1 MDIRAGIFTSIILA
15 VLAALIFFRV
25 GIRSIQSA
33 RKLTFY
39 RLRRQRMS
47 GGWRMLVSGVLLLL
61 FAAWL
66 GRFGEP
72 IAYRYFPPSP
82 TASLTPTITPIPSI
96 TLSPTITLTPTI
108 TDTPSVTDTP
118 TTTPTPYIPLA
129 IEALFESQVTP
140 NPESVFSPLQFSTV
154 YDNFECVAPSTS
166 FVNPIQ
172 SMTACFSYNNITP
185 GVQWTALWYRDGELV
200 KYDTHVWGEI
210 IGEST
215 GGLGSSEWAPS
226 PDMWLAG
233 NYEVQIFVGHEW
245 KVVGRFIVTGDP
257 PTASPTTTPT
267 LTVTP
272 TSTPTPSPT
281 STSSRTPV
289 PTGTPTATRTPQ
301 PTSTVTV
308 TRTPRP
314 ATATP

>member
-1 MDIRAGIFTSIILA
+1 MDIRAGIFTTIVLA

-33 RKLTFY
+33 RRLTFY

-47 GGWRMLVSGVLLLL
+47 GGWRMLFSGMLMLV

-82 TASLTPTITPIPSI
+82 TASLTPTISPVPSI

-118 TTTPTPYIPLA
+118 TITPTPFIPPA

-140 NPESVFSPLQFSTV
+140 NPDAVFSPLQFSTV
-154 YDNFECVAPSTS
+154 YENFECVAPSTS

-185 GVQWTALWYRDGELV
+185 GVQWTALWFRDGELV
-200 KYDTHVWGEI
+200 KYDTHVWGAIE
-210 IGEST
+210 GEST
-215 GGLGSSEWAPS
+215 GGLGSSEWAP
-226 PDMWLAG
+226 PPEMWLPG
-233 NYEVQIFVGHEW
+233 GYEVQIFVGQEW
-245 KVVGRFIVTGDP
+245 KVVGRFIVSGDP
-257 PTASPTTTPT
+257 PTASPTLSPT
-267 LTVTP
+267 LTISPTFTRTP
-272 TSTPTPSPT
+272 SLTPTPSRTPLPSATPT
-281 STSSRTPV
+281 ASRTPR
-289 PTGTPTATRTPQ
+289 PTATV
-301 PTSTVTV
+301 TS

-314 ATATP
+314 TPTP